1 MGTLRRAS
9 VLSVGVVMALVTAG
23 CGETTSNSA
32 AASPKPVI
40 VGLITKTDANPFFVK
55 MRQGAE
61 REAAA
66 KGAVLMTGA
75 GKDTSDAAGEVTALE
90 NMVSAGAKAIL
101 ITPDSA
107 GVTAAVKKARTQ
119 GVLVIAL
126 DSPTDP
132 VDAADA
138 LFATDNG
145 KAGQLIGQYAKASV
159 AGKTGIKIA
168 MFDEAPG
175 STVGKLRH
183 DGFLK
188 GYGISDGDPQIV
200 CVANGGGNQTE
211 SQTAMENCLTKDS
224 GINVVYT
231 INEPSAFGVYK
242 ALQNRGKQNGVLIV
256 SVDGGCTGVALLHH
270 PDRPVPDCRKLVA
283 DHPAGRGGRHPRHRP
298 DPDHPDGRR
307 RPVQRRRHGLR
318 HHRDDPAGRDLSPE
332 PLPRH
337 RARDRRLPRLRPPQ
351 RVPRRR
357 LAPAALHRDAGDAQH
372 RLCPDT
378 HHLKRGDDRQSAGSA
393 RLLRQHLPLRR
404 HHHYLWVGAGPG
416 LDGPD
421 LVRANPDGR
430 RPSCLRHRQQP

>member
-1 MGTLRRAS
+1 MGSSGLRRTIERRGRPIGGRPRWRLLAGAVS
-9 VLSVGVVMALVTAG
+9 VVAVLVTAG
-23 CGETTSNSA
+23 CGSSA
-32 AASPKPVI
+32 TPAASASPKPVI
-40 VGLITKTDANPFFVK
+40 IGLITKTDANPFFVK

-66 KGAVLMTGA
+66 RGAVLMTGA
-75 GKDTSDAAGEVTALE
+75 GKDSSDAAGEVTALE

-107 GVTAAVKKARTQ
+107 GVTEAVKKARSQ

-138 LFATDNG
+138 LFATNNETAG
-145 KAGQLIGQYAKASV
+145 KLIGQYAKTAE

-183 DGFLK
+183 TGFIE

-200 CVANGGGNQTE
+200 CVANGGGNQTD
-211 SQTAMENCLTKDS
+211 SQTQMENCLTKDP

-256 SVDGGCTGVALLHH
+256 SVDGGCAGVAGVKDGRIAATSQQYPLNMAKLGVDAGVDFALNGKRVSGYTDTGVTLIS
-270 PDRPVPDCRKLVA
+270 DKPVSGVDSK
-283 DHPAGRGGRHPRHRP
+283 DTTF
-298 DPDHPDGRR
+298 
-307 RPVQRRRHGLR
+307 GL
-318 HHRDDPAGRDLSPE
+318 
-332 PLPRH
+332 
-337 RARDRRLPRLRPPQ
+337 
-351 RVPRRR
+351 
-357 LAPAALHRDAGDAQH
+357 
-372 RLCPDT
+372 
-378 HHLKRGDDRQSAGSA
+378 
-393 RLLRQHLPLRR
+393 
-404 HHHYLWVGAGPG
+404 
-416 LDGPD
+416 
-421 LVRANPDGR
+421 ANCWG
-430 RPSCLRHRQQP
+430 

>member
-1 MGTLRRAS
+1 MGITTLVRSVVALTLGATALLAPVACGQSSQQAAS
-9 VLSVGVVMALVTAG
+9 
-23 CGETTSNSA
+23 
-32 AASPKPVI
+32 SPKPVI
-40 VGLITKTDANPFFVK
+40 VGLITKTDANPFCVK

-107 GVTAAVKKARTQ
+107 GVTAAVKKARSQ

-200 CVANGGGNQTE
+200 CVANGGGNQTD
-211 SQTAMENCLTKDS
+211 SQTQMENCLTKDS

-256 SVDGGCTGVALLHH
+256 SVDGGGTGVAGVKDGRIAATSQQYPLKMASRGGDAGVDFAKNGKRVSGYTDTGGTPINHQPRH
-270 PDRPVPDCRKLVA
+270 
-283 DHPAGRGGRHPRHRP
+283 GRGSKET
-298 DPDHPDGRR
+298 
-307 RPVQRRRHGLR
+307 
-318 HHRDDPAGRDLSPE
+318 A
-332 PLPRH
+332 
-337 RARDRRLPRLRPPQ
+337 
-351 RVPRRR
+351 
-357 LAPAALHRDAGDAQH
+357 H
-372 RLCPDT
+372 RLGN
-378 HHLKRGDDRQSAGSA
+378 LS
-393 RLLRQHLPLRR
+393 
-404 HHHYLWVGAGPG
+404 
-416 LDGPD
+416 
-421 LVRANPDGR
+421 
-430 RPSCLRHRQQP
+430 